1 MLHTYFLLRDLVS
14 VASRVDFLVVM
25 TYSVVT
31 HTQIKNQNHLEVSEK
46 VSPQLTG
53 TIVSTF

>member
-25 TYSVVT
+25 THSVVT
-31 HTQIKNQNHLEVSEK
+31 HTQIENQNHLEVAEK